1 MRHMRDI
8 MMKNPAYD
16 MALATER
23 KVEDMMVAVT
33 RFMNVA
39 TLIALARIIVLN
51 TSEGISHAPGPIPIL
66 KNAKYNARPNTANP
80 SLFAFPTN
88 AKDTNINET
97 DIPNNDTKN
106 SGRRPLR
113 SNKCPAST
121 ITTNLM
127 MPRTMRI
134 VVWAGR
140 DLIPDSS
147 RMNTRKY

>member
-1 MRHMRDI
+1 MSEGRCQKANEQHSVQLETI
-8 MMKNPAYD
+8 MVGISWVN
-16 MALATER
+16 R
-23 KVEDMMVAVT
+23 KHFT
-33 RFMNVA
+33 YA